1 MCCLIYIYSHWGCS
15 ATPLGLTGALWQ
27 LQHSDFTCFNAH
39 KLQMRYALICPPNRS
54 KWVLKCLS
62 FVLFKFHLAK
72 TVHIGNEKC
81 VVIIISCHHIP
92 YLQGENHYSMV
103 KLKSGH
109 ESKIATHR
117 IAHLRPDKC
126 ALWHIPFMPF
136 LLTWR
141 CDIRYALFHFI
152 LYARNQNDD
161 QLSDQNMYH
170 HYLRHSLK
178 VDRLGSM

>member
-1 MCCLIYIYSHWGCS
+1 MCCLIYSHWGCS

-72 TVHIGNEKC
+72 TVHIGNEKW
-81 VVIIISCHHIP
+81 VLIIISCHHIP
-92 YLQGENHYSMV
+92 YPQGENHYIGEIEIRARV
-103 KLKSGH
+103 KNWYPSDGP
-109 ESKIATHR
+109 SS
-117 IAHLRPDKC
+117 C
-126 ALWHIPFMPF
+126 PFYSHG
-136 LLTWR
+136 
-141 CDIRYALFHFI
+141 DVISAISLFHLI
-152 LYARNQNDD
+152 LYARSDQNDD
-161 QLSDQNMYH
+161 QLSDQNLYH

-178 VDRLGSM
+178 VDRWWSM